1 MSHLNSYNIIH
12 KLSIVFTIYSLS
24 AFSQSREDL
33 ISKLIDH
40 PRYQAEILAGDII
53 ELKDRFSGQILYKDI
68 SINEM
73 PNNFNADLIIDL
85 RTIDT
90 SKYSSIYS
98 FWSEIPVGSALPL
111 RIADA
116 NFDGRLELYGAYE
129 SYQTFDPE
137 YVIFEVDSIG
147 NYDSLYNYPDSLGW
161 VYTITDLE
169 NDGFLETANLVYTT
183 ELGWHIMILTTD
195 SITGYP
201 TTTKTTYNF
210 TPSVNGQPNR
220 INFYDMDDDNYPEM
234 IYYFDGTG
242 DSLILDN
249 SNHISKYNRD
259 NDEFELVYQNRP
271 PTLFAMG
278 YAFGDFDSDGKQN
291 FSVGSIYGEVFLYE
305 HVEGND
311 YNLIKIDSLPI
322 NNAYLSTFTN
332 DLNNNGKPELWIGG
346 WGYINGVGSVIL
358 YIYEADD
365 NDQYSVVY
373 TIALIGGIS
382 FFAGN
387 MFPIDLDNNG
397 KDEVLICIDQNVLA
411 LKYNNDNYE
420 LYYIKRNELLHQNS
434 IYYSATVDDF
444 DADGYP
450 EVVISMDQ
458 IENNLFR
465 IFCRILKKSNTVD
478 IADAISSE
486 SSQYNLSD
494 SYPNP
499 FNPSTTLRFKIP
511 IEDRV
516 TIKVF
521 NILGKEIK
529 TLLDET
535 RQSGEHLITWD
546 GNDSDGNKMPS
557 GIYFITMLAAS
568 ELTGETRSFQKTIK
582 AILIK

>member
-1 MSHLNSYNIIH
+1 
-12 KLSIVFTIYSLS
+12 
-24 AFSQSREDL
+24 
-33 ISKLIDH
+33 
-40 PRYQAEILAGDII
+40 
-53 ELKDRFSGQILYKDI
+53 
-68 SINEM
+68 
-73 PNNFNADLIIDL
+73 
-85 RTIDT
+85 
-90 SKYSSIYS
+90 
-98 FWSEIPVGSALPL
+98 
-111 RIADA
+111 
-116 NFDGRLELYGAYE
+116 
-129 SYQTFDPE
+129 
-137 YVIFEVDSIG
+137 
-147 NYDSLYNYPDSLGW
+147 
-161 VYTITDLE
+161 
-169 NDGFLETANLVYTT
+169 
-183 ELGWHIMILTTD
+183 
-195 SITGYP
+195 
-201 TTTKTTYNF
+201 
-210 TPSVNGQPNR
+210 
-220 INFYDMDDDNYPEM
+220 
-234 IYYFDGTG
+234 
-242 DSLILDN
+242 
-249 SNHISKYNRD
+249 
-259 NDEFELVYQNRP
+259 
-271 PTLFAMG
+271 
-278 YAFGDFDSDGKQN
+278 
-291 FSVGSIYGEVFLYE
+291 
-305 HVEGND
+305 
-311 YNLIKIDSLPI
+311 
-322 NNAYLSTFTN
+322 NAYLSTFTN

-346 WGYINGVGSVIL
+346 WGYINGVGSVML

-387 MFPIDLDNNG
+387 MFPIDLDNDG

-411 LKYNNDNYE
+411 LEYNNDNYE

-450 EVVISMDQ
+450 EIVISMDQ

-582 AILIK
+582 AILLK